1 MSRRNSAS
9 RRRSYGRRLHE
20 VNERRHGRRGERLV
34 WPDDADTAGD
44 TASGGEMMAFPDWL
58 RDGREGAQP

>member
-20 VNERRHGRRGERLV
+20 VNERRHDRRADRLTWLGEL
-34 WPDDADTAGD
+34 DHADEM
-44 TASGGEMMAFPDWL
+44 GGAADPLTYPDWL
-58 RDGREGAQP
+58 PDSRHGARP